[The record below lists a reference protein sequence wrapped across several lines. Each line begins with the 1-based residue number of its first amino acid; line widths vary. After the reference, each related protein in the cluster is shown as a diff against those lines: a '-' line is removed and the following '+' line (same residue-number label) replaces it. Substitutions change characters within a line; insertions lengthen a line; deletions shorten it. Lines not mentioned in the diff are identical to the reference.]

1 MTSRWYRAALLACGI
16 ALLCYLVARI
26 GTASILTSFRE
37 LSWRL
42 VLVAFF
48 PCVVFKFFDILA
60 WCYAFPTARP
70 SFSRLASTLLAGQ
83 AVTETTPTG
92 TLGGD
97 AVRAWMLRDQVSL
110 RDSFPSLVI
119 VKTTGSASQGC
130 FLLIGILVAR
140 WTLSSADTGLVRIM
154 ELLLLLETIGVGGF
168 IVVQMRGVMGGGHR
182 LLARLGFSGG
192 DTMGAAAEHIDRA
205 LATFYRR
212 QPRRLALS
220 FAFHVLAWVAS
231 AYEVWLI
238 LYFLGQPVS
247 PATALVIEAFGA
259 GIAFATF
266 FIPGQVGVAEGGAVA
281 TFIALGLNAATGLSF
296 SLVRRVREVTWIGI
310 GLLFLAA
317 RPIRSPTSL
326 RSEAA

>member
-1 MTSRWYRAALLACGI
+1 MKSWWYRAALLACGM
-16 ALLCYLVARI
+16 ALLSYLVARI
-26 GTASILTSFRE
+26 GPASVLASFRE

-48 PCVVFKFFDILA
+48 PCVVFKLFDILA
-60 WCYAFPTARP
+60 WRYAFPTVP
-70 SFSRLASTLLAGQ
+70 PPFSRLASTLLAGQ
-83 AVTETTPTG
+83 AVTLTTPTG

-110 RDSFPSLVI
+110 RESLPSLVI
-119 VKTTGSASQGC
+119 VKTTASAAQGG

-140 WTLSSADTGLVRIM
+140 WALSPDSALVRIM
-154 ELLLLLETIGVGGF
+154 ELLLLLETIGVVGF
-168 IVVQMRGVMGGGHR
+168 VAVQMRGVLGGSHR
-182 LLARLGFSGG
+182 LLERLGFSGG
-192 DTMGAAAEHIDRA
+192 DTMGAAAEHIDQA

-212 QPRRLALS
+212 QPGRLALS
-220 FAFHVLAWVAS
+220 FLFHLLAWVAS
-231 AYEVWLI
+231 AGEVWLI

-247 PATALVIEAFGA
+247 LATAFVIEAFGT

-281 TFIALGLNAATGLSF
+281 TFIALGLSAATGLSF

-310 GLLFLAA
+310 GLLLLAA
-317 RPIRSPTSL
+317 RPIPSPTSL
-326 RSEAA
+326 RSQAA

>member
-1 MTSRWYRAALLACGI
+1 MRSRWYRAALLVCGI
-16 ALLCYLVARI
+16 ALLSYLVARI
-26 GTASILTSFRE
+26 GPASILASFRE

-48 PCVVFKFFDILA
+48 PCVVFKLFDILA
-60 WCYAFPTARP
+60 WRYAFPTARP

-83 AVTETTPTG
+83 AVTLTTPTG

-110 RDSFPSLVI
+110 RDSLPSLVI
-119 VKTTGSASQGC
+119 VKTTASASQGC

-140 WTLSSADTGLVRIM
+140 WAALAPDTGLVRVM
-154 ELLLLLETIGVGGF
+154 ELLLLLETIGVVGF
-168 IVVQMRGVMGGGHR
+168 IVVQMRGVVGGGHR
-182 LLARLGFSGG
+182 LLARFGFSGG
-192 DTMGAAAEHIDRA
+192 EAMGAAAEHIDRA
-205 LATFYRR
+205 LATFYQR
-212 QPRRLALS
+212 QPGRLALS
-220 FAFHVLAWVAS
+220 FVFHLLAWVAS

-247 PATALVIEAFGA
+247 PATALVIEAFGT

-281 TFIALGLNAATGLSF
+281 SFIALGLSPATGLSF
-296 SLVRRVREVTWIGI
+296 SLVRRVREITWIAI

-317 RPIRSPTSL
+317 RPVPLPTSL